1 MHRFPIRVYYE
12 DTDAGG
18 VVYYANYLR
27 YLERARTEALRDLGA
42 AHARLQAEHG
52 LIFMV
57 RRVNLDYVSPARLD
71 DSLIV
76 ETSLRR
82 ERGATVDLH
91 QRVLRPEGALDVLL
105 VDAVVQLACVQE
117 SGGRPGRIPPEWR
130 AALANLAAPSDGV

>member
-1 MHRFPIRVYYE
+1 MHRFPLRVYYE

-27 YLERARTEALRDLGA
+27 FLERGRTEALRELGV
-42 AHARLQAEHG
+42 AHARLQAQHG

-57 RRVNLDYVSPARLD
+57 RRVNLDYVNPARLD

-76 ETSLRR
+76 ETSLRN
-82 ERGATVDLH
+82 ERGATVELH
-91 QRVLRPEGALDVLL
+91 QRVLREGMLL
-105 VDAVVQLACVQE
+105 VDAVVQLACVHE

-130 AALANLAAPSDGV
+130 VALARLAAPDCGR

>member
-1 MHRFPIRVYYE
+1 MHRHPLRVYYE

-27 YLERARTEALRDLGA
+27 FLERGRTEALRDLGV

-71 DSLIV
+71 DSLVV
-76 ETSLRR
+76 ETILRS
-82 ERGATVDLH
+82 ERGASVELG
-91 QRVLRPEGALDVLL
+91 QRVTRDGVLL

-117 SGGRPGRIPPEWR
+117 MSGRPGRIPPEWR
-130 AALANLAAPSDGV
+130 TALARLAADL